1 MNNQNIREYLTPRTH
16 KEALV
21 LEKQTKQKLNTLAFF
36 GLSAGTFG
44 MIPILSVALPVVG
57 VMVGV
62 GAGVYCTCKVLENHK
77 LATENHKLYHAMKK
91 EQSIL
96 SENYKDLGEI
106 AETIN
111 NKESSIS
118 SILNSIKKLRNIEEK
133 QNNQLK
139 IK

>member
-1 MNNQNIREYLTPRTH
+1 MNIKEYLTPRTH

-44 MIPILSVALPVVG
+44 MIPVLSVALPVVG

-77 LATENHKLYHAMKK
+77 LAKENHKLYHAMKK

>member
-1 MNNQNIREYLTPRTH
+1 MNNIKEYLTPRTQ

-21 LEKQTKQKLNTLAFF
+21 LEKETKQKLNTLAFF

-44 MIPILSVALPVVG
+44 MIPVLSVALPVVG
-57 VMVGV
+57 VAIGV

-77 LATENHKLYHAMKK
+77 LATENHKLYHAMRK
-91 EQSIL
+91 EQSVL
-96 SENYKDLGEI
+96 SENYKNLGEI

-111 NKESSIS
+111 NKESTIS

-133 QNNQLK
+133 QNNHLK